1 MSRRTITLT
10 LSGSIVVA
18 KGWRCG
24 PLVVEAGVRPTHS
37 ASAGGWMFDRHK
49 LADVEAYLQS
59 RNIPVVVIDPDQGEL
74 ELGPGGD
81 AA

>member
-1 MSRRTITLT
+1 MSGRRRITLT

-24 PLVVEAGVRPTHS
+24 PLVVEAGVNPTHS
-37 ASAGGWMFDRHK
+37 ASAGGWMFDRTR
-49 LADVEAYLQS
+49 LPDVEAYLQS
-59 RNIPVVVIDPDQGEL
+59 RNIPVVIVDPDQGEL
-74 ELGPGGD
+74 ELGGGD